1 MIMEKVLEKA
11 QPYLEGRTVQD
22 AVIGLSLIAVEL
34 DNGSIG
40 VSYVLRKGLRG
51 GCSVFPYG
59 QQLLGKDASG
69 AAAWAVSGGDNLQR
83 AIGTAVLAAASQGQ
97 TLPDSETA
105 ERPFGIELRSSDIVG
120 MIGNIAP
127 VAEAIRP
134 RVQEIYLF
142 DEGKE
147 KCGESGAPLLSQ
159 EEQPRLLPRCD
170 LVLLTGTTV
179 INGSVDGLLKLCDRA
194 REVVMIGAS
203 TPVFP
208 DAFAGSGLTV
218 LAGSWWRRK
227 YKEELFGKI
236 SLAGGMKDISGY
248 ALKKSVRVP
257 A

>member
-11 QPYLEGRTVQD
+11 QPYLEGRTVKD
-22 AVIGLSLIAVEL
+22 AVIGLSLIVVEL
-34 DNGSIG
+34 DNGFIG
-40 VSYVLRKGLRG
+40 VSYVLRKGLQG

-59 QQLLGKDASG
+59 QQLPGKDAAA
-69 AAAWAVSGGDNLQR
+69 AAAWAVGGGDNLQR
-83 AIGTAVLAAASQGQ
+83 AIGTAVLAAAAQGQ

-105 ERPFGIELRSSDIVG
+105 DRPFGIELRSSDIVG

-127 VAEAIRP
+127 VAKAIRP
-134 RVQEIYLF
+134 RVKEIYLF

-147 KCGESGAPLLSQ
+147 KCGESGAPLIPL

-179 INGSVDGLLKLCDRA
+179 INGSVDGLLKLCSGA

-208 DAFAGSGLTV
+208 DAFVESGLSV
-218 LAGSWWRRK
+218 LAGSWWRRES
-227 YKEELFGKI
+227 KEDLFRII
-236 SLAGGMKDISGY
+236 SLAGGMKDVSRY
-248 ALKKSVRVP
+248 AFKKSVRVHF
-257 A
+257 